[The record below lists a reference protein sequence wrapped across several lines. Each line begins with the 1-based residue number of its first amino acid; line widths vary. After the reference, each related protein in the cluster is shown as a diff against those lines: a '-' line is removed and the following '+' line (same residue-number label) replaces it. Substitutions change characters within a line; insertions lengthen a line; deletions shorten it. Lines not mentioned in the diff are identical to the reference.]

1 MNVHT
6 RIAAVIA
13 DSGLTKTAFAQ
24 RINIS
29 QPMVS
34 NLAAGVKAPS
44 DRTIADICR
53 EFNVREEW
61 LRTGEGEMY
70 ILTDAET
77 ELANFCADVLTGVSG
92 PDRRRLVSLLAGLS
106 DDEVSIL
113 SRLLDTVAAKWQKEN
128 GTE

>member
-1 MNVHT
+1 MHT

-13 DSGLTKTAFAQ
+13 DSGLTKTAFGQ
-24 RINIS
+24 RIGLTQS
-29 QPMVS
+29 FVS
-34 NLAAGVKAPS
+34 RLALGVSAPS

-92 PDRRRLVSLLAGLS
+92 PDRRRLASLLAGFS
-106 DDEVSIL
+106 DEDVSFL
-113 SRLLDTVAAKWQKEN
+113 TRLLDTVAAKWQKEN

>member
-1 MNVHT
+1 MHT

-34 NLAAGVKAPS
+34 NIALGTKTPS

-92 PDRRRLVSLLAGLS
+92 PNRRRLASLLAGFS
-106 DDEVSIL
+106 DEDVSFL
-113 SRLLDTVAAKWQKEN
+113 TRLLDTVAAKWQKEN